1 MPSLYVHVPF
11 CKAKCAYCAFY
22 SVPAEREIIDSYFTG
37 LEQEVNRRA
46 SEAPSGVFSLYLGG
60 GTPTVLNSSDLAK
73 LLELIHRHFISEPQI
88 KESQSSFQKPA
99 EKTCEANPGTLD
111 AEKMAVLVDY
121 GINRISLGAQSFNDR
136 ILKTLGRIHSSAD
149 IGTAVRIIRKAG
161 IENLNLDLIF
171 GLPGQTLADWRH
183 TLSRAMELEP
193 EHLSL
198 YALMLE
204 KNTPLGRKYLDGN
217 SEDLPD
223 DDYQADMY
231 EWAVEFLAARGYRR
245 YEVANF
251 AKPGYE
257 CNHNLAYWRLEDY
270 IGLGPA
276 AVSCLNNIRIKNEE
290 NIDLYTNRLLNEGRG
305 YNPRDVEVLS
315 LKDRMAEYVILG
327 LRTVWGVDPRE
338 FKRKFNKEI
347 QDIYGSVLTD
357 YQKNGILLLE
367 NGKIK
372 INPSYLFVANSI
384 LQKFV

>member
-22 SVPAEREIIDSYFTG
+22 SVSAEREIINSYLTA
-37 LEQEVNRRA
+37 LEQEITRRA

-60 GTPTVLNSSDLAK
+60 GTPSILDPTALAK
-73 LLELIHRHFISEPQI
+73 LLELIHRHFIIKPQSG
-88 KESQSSFQKPA
+88 ESQSSALKPA
-99 EKTCEANPGTLD
+99 EKTCEANPGTLH
-111 AEKMAVLVDY
+111 AEKMAVLVGY
-121 GINRISLGAQSFNDR
+121 GINRISLGAQCFNDN
-136 ILKTLGRIHSSAD
+136 ILKTLGRIHSSED
-149 IGTAVRIIRKAG
+149 IGTAVRVVRKAG

-171 GLPGQTLADWRH
+171 GLPGQTLTDWQH
-183 TLSRAMELEP
+183 TISKAIELEP

-198 YALMLE
+198 YGLMLE
-204 KNTPLGRKYLDGN
+204 KNTPLGRKYLSAG
-217 SEDLPD
+217 EHDLPD
-223 DDYQADMY
+223 DDLQADMY
-231 EWAVEFLAARGYRR
+231 EWAVDFLDAHGYKR

-257 CNHNLAYWRLEDY
+257 CSHNLAYWRLEDY